1 MKGAARGT
9 RRQTRAKQAKAP
21 SQTAAAAAAAAA
33 AADAQKQQ
41 QEEEEAAEQL
51 VSLTPRRKRSRC
63 IFAGRQIIPRE
74 AQAYRS
80 PILIWRS
87 RTNTDL
93 RMGCRMGSQ
102 NFHSPRQTFICPT
115 IRTSVAQKHDQNSAT
130 VFRNACWDMIRD
142 STTRTTLYR
151 SAKLRYY

>member
-21 SQTAAAAAAAAA
+21 SQTAAAAAAAVAAAAAA

-74 AQAYRS
+74 AQPYS
-80 PILIWRS
+80 SLIFIWWS
-87 RTNTDL
+87 QTNTDL
-93 RMGCRMGSQ
+93 RMGR
-102 NFHSPRQTFICPT
+102 NFIT
-115 IRTSVAQKHDQNSAT
+115 
-130 VFRNACWDMIRD
+130 
-142 STTRTTLYR
+142 
-151 SAKLRYY
+151 